1 MNLKSL
7 NITFIGILLTLENL
21 PMYGLALVFTDHQ
34 TKDVGLLDEIIA
46 LRNKKKIKIFI
57 ALAPSYSGSI
67 GDDSWVAYDKIS
79 EGRIFNMA
87 DFNKSTFV
95 SEVVVVIGEN
105 CDDNNHCKNQEL
117 GGILY
122 TLMYTSKVIHTHC
135 FYKTPW
141 ISSEHHFFLSF

>member
-87 DFNKSTFV
+87 DLNKTTFV
-95 SEVVVVIGEN
+95 SEVVVVIGEL
-105 CDDNNHCKNQEL
+105 CEDNNHCKNEEL
-117 GGILY
+117 GGILIVVAKRARSADSDLG
-122 TLMYTSKVIHTHC
+122 TAQIIIKEI
-135 FYKTPW
+135 
-141 ISSEHHFFLSF
+141 